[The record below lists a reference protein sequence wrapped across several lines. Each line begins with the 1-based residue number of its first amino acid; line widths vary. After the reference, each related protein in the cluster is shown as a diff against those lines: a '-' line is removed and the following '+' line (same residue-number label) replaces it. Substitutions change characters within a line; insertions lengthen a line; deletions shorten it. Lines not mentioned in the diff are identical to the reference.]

1 MKYGGTEGRSD
12 LLLVSRTT
20 SILLFK
26 PGVSNRLTLLAWSFL
41 RKYRTKGAGFS
52 GKIAD
57 VHYNPTPKGIGLPDI
72 AAIRFSAAIV
82 AI

>member
-1 MKYGGTEGRSD
+1 MGGTEGRSA
-12 LLLVSRTT
+12 LRLVSRSTC
-20 SILLFK
+20 ILLIG

-41 RKYRTKGAGFS
+41 RKYGSKGAGFS

-57 VHYNPTPKGIGLPDI
+57 FDYSPTPKGIGLPDI
-72 AAIRFSAAIV
+72 AAIRFSAAII